1 MEVVQFTPEVI
12 LCDPWTAD
20 VISQHNRDVICQGC
34 LRAVDDSLKYDISI
48 VLLDLGRIREGAVKQ
63 SIWKSRRDSGAKECP
78 AFLEK
83 PDHVIVHLRAVL
95 YGINPVFQS
104 HAHTLG

>member
-1 MEVVQFTPEVI
+1 MEVVQLTPKVV

-63 SIWKSRRDSGAKECP
+63 GIWKSRRDSGAEECS

-83 PDHVIVHLRAVL
+83 SDHVIVHFSAVFD
-95 YGINPVFQS
+95 GINSVFQS
-104 HAHTLG
+104 NADTFW